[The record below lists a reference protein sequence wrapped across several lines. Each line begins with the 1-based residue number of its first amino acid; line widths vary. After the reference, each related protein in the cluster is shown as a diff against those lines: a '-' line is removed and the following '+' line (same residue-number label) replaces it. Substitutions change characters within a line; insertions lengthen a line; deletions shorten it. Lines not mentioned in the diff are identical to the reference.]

1 MFSYITNMSI
11 NKMPSKNFQSFTK
24 KLNNLENY
32 SQQEKEIIFEKW
44 QTEHYKYLKTK
55 YSFNKKKV

>member
-1 MFSYITNMSI
+1 MSI
-11 NKMPSKNFQSFTK
+11 NKMPSKSFQSFTK

-44 QTEHYKYLKTK
+44 QTEHYKYLKSK